1 MVNGFPTIDG
11 PTPSGKPSSDKHS
24 GKIDVGHHMYSL
36 YFKGLVSEDSLA
48 GFGVAILGQKDE
60 LVFQMKGPI
69 HGTDITVLEAEL
81 SALKRG
87 LTEAADL
94 GINHITIYSDN
105 HPTHDLISGRLVPKE
120 NNMALLVNDVQRI
133 RGRFSSSFTI
143 FVSRC
148 SIKHAY
154 KLARETI
161 VSEQIS
167 IPVDTPP
174 RRAKPA
180 RKMTCAICL
189 DDDVNA
195 DQMFTVDKCGH
206 RFCSECVK
214 RHIEVRLL
222 EGSVMTCPQ
231 FRCKSEL
238 NFYRCADLLTPKLRE
253 IWRQRIRENS
263 IPFEERVYCPNP
275 KCSALMRVTELSK
288 LNKESP
294 VRRCCEKCGEPF
306 CTNCKFPWHDNL
318 SCDDF
323 KIMHPNL
330 RESELKL
337 HALANQKLWRQ
348 CGKCQHM
355 IELSKGCV
363 LVVCRCG
370 HKFCY
375 RCGANARSC
384 THGLGHMFPPQP
396 QELES
401 PPPAPPCWAQCLCW
415 LFLLLCVY
423 FISVGIK
430 S

>member
-1 MVNGFPTIDG
+1 
-11 PTPSGKPSSDKHS
+11 
-24 GKIDVGHHMYSL
+24 
-36 YFKGLVSEDSLA
+36 
-48 GFGVAILGQKDE
+48 
-60 LVFQMKGPI
+60 
-69 HGTDITVLEAEL
+69 
-81 SALKRG
+81 
-87 LTEAADL
+87 
-94 GINHITIYSDN
+94 
-105 HPTHDLISGRLVPKE
+105 
-120 NNMALLVNDVQRI
+120 MALLVNDVQRI

-154 KLARETI
+154 KLARETT
-161 VSEQIS
+161 VSEIS
-167 IPVDTPP
+167 IPMDTPP

-238 NFYRCADLLTPKLRE
+238 NFNRCADLLTPKLRE

-288 LNKESP
+288 LNKESA

-306 CTNCKFPWHDNL
+306 CTNCKFQWHDNL

-363 LVVCRCG
+363 LVVCRY
-370 HKFCY
+370 HIY
-375 RCGANARSC
+375 
-384 THGLGHMFPPQP
+384 
-396 QELES
+396 
-401 PPPAPPCWAQCLCW
+401 
-415 LFLLLCVY
+415 
-423 FISVGIK
+423 
-430 S
+430 

>member
-11 PTPSGKPSSDKHS
+11 PTPAGKPSSDKHS

-206 RFCSECVK
+206 R
-214 RHIEVRLL
+214 
-222 EGSVMTCPQ
+222 
-231 FRCKSEL
+231 
-238 NFYRCADLLTPKLRE
+238 CADLLTPKLRE

-288 LNKESP
+288 LNKESA

-355 IELSKGCV
+355 ISGGARPKFHMDVDISFATDAEPMLEVAHMDLAICFHHSLKSWNLRHRHRHAGHNVYVGCFFYCAYILYL
-363 LVVCRCG
+363 LVSNPDSIIEV
-370 HKFCY
+370 
-375 RCGANARSC
+375 
-384 THGLGHMFPPQP
+384 
-396 QELES
+396 
-401 PPPAPPCWAQCLCW
+401 
-415 LFLLLCVY
+415 
-423 FISVGIK
+423 
-430 S
+430 